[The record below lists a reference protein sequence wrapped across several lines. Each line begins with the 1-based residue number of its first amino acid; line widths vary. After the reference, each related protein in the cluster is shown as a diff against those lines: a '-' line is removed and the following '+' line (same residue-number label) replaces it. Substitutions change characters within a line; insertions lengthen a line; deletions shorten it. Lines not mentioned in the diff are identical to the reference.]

1 MPGVFDGTAIGW
13 AIAVVVAV
21 PVLLVV
27 LTELI
32 GVLRRRRS
40 PAVKPLLL
48 LRNGVVP
55 VGGLVGLLVF
65 ATRSE
70 GDLVWP
76 RVVATVF
83 GFLVILLLLSV
94 LNVALFATAERGT
107 WRERVPTIFVE
118 IARLLLVVIGLGFLF
133 QWVWGA
139 DVGGLITALGVTSIV
154 IGLALQRAAGGIVS
168 GLLVLF
174 EQPFRQGDWIETGGT
189 SGRVVEV
196 NWRALHIDTGSG
208 LQIIPNA
215 KLADASFVNLS
226 RPPGPFTAVITATFD
241 PADPPHAV
249 TAVLRQVA
257 EDLPARVPDGDI
269 TVTNGGAGAWEVAI
283 PLDSPVYADDA
294 RSTFRSWL
302 WYAARRRGL
311 ALDKIRPDAA
321 AERSE
326 LEHAIDSSA
335 RSLHL
340 DETLRDA
347 VIEGARLE
355 RFGAGEVLLRAG
367 STPGMLSLVVEGR
380 VLFAFADGEPA
391 GVAAER
397 GEWIGTSALTREPAA
412 TTATALT
419 VTTVLVLPL
428 ALADRLLRARPALAA
443 ELSADA
449 DRRREPRPSI

>member
-1 MPGVFDGTAIGW
+1 MPSVFDGTAIGW

-27 LTELI
+27 LTEVI

-55 VGGLVGLLVF
+55 FGGLVGLLVF

-70 GDLVWP
+70 DDLVWP

-83 GFLVILLLLSV
+83 GFLVILLLLSA
-94 LNVALFATAERGT
+94 LNVALFASAERGT

-118 IARLLLVVIGLGFLF
+118 IVRLLLVVIGLGFLF
-133 QWVWGA
+133 QLVWGA

-189 SGRVVEV
+189 TGRVVEV

-215 KLADASFVNLS
+215 KLADASFMNLS
-226 RPPGPFTAVITATFD
+226 RPPGPFTALVTATFD
-241 PADPPHAV
+241 PGDPPHAV

-257 EDLPARVPDGDI
+257 EDLPARVPGGEV
-269 TVTNGGAGAWEVAI
+269 TVTNGGGGAWEVAI

-311 ALDKIRPDAA
+311 ALDKIAPDAA
-321 AERSE
+321 ADRAE
-326 LEHAIDSSA
+326 LEHAVDTSA

-340 DETLRDA
+340 DETLRDT
-347 VIEGARLE
+347 VVEGARLE

-367 STPGMLSLVVEGR
+367 STPGLLSLVVDGR
-380 VLFAFADGEPA
+380 VLFTTPDGEPVGA
-391 GVAAER
+391 AAER
-397 GEWIGTSALTREPAA
+397 GEWIGTSALTREPAS

-449 DRRREPRPSI
+449 ERRREMRPST

>member
-1 MPGVFDGTAIGW
+1 MPSVFDGTAIGW

-21 PVLLVV
+21 PILLVV
-27 LTELI
+27 LTEVI
-32 GVLRRRRS
+32 GLLRRRRS

-48 LRNGVVP
+48 LRNWVVP

-70 GDLVWP
+70 DDLVWP
-76 RVVATVF
+76 RIVATVF
-83 GFLVILLLLSV
+83 GFLVILLLLSA

-118 IARLLLVVIGLGFLF
+118 IGRLLLVVIGLGFLF
-133 QWVWGA
+133 QQVWGA
-139 DVGGLITALGVTSIV
+139 DVEGLITALGVTSIV
-154 IGLALQRAAGGIVS
+154 IGLALQNAAGGIVS

-174 EQPFRQGDWIETGGT
+174 EQPFRQGDWIETGGAT
-189 SGRVVEV
+189 GRVVEV

-215 KLADASFVNLS
+215 KLADASFMNLS
-226 RPPGPFTAVITATFD
+226 RPPGPFTAVVTAVFD
-241 PADPPHAV
+241 PGTPPHAV

-257 EDLPARVPDGDI
+257 EDLPARVPGGEI
-269 TVTNGGAGAWEVAI
+269 TVTNGGGGAWEVSI
-283 PLDSPVYADDA
+283 PLDSPVNADEA

-311 ALDKIRPDAA
+311 ALDKIASDATA
-321 AERSE
+321 DRRE
-326 LEHAIDSSA
+326 LEHAVDASA

-340 DETLRDA
+340 DETLRDT
-347 VIEGARLE
+347 VIDGAHLE

-367 STPGMLSLVVEGR
+367 STAGPLSLVVDGR
-380 VLFAFADGEPA
+380 VLFTSPDAEPV

-397 GEWIGTSALTREPAA
+397 GEWIGTSTLTREPAA

-449 DRRREPRPSI
+449 DRRREARPSV